1 MKTDVQLLG
10 LSVTKICAMLSYR
23 HTAGL
28 GLVVLEVSHA
38 AWLASACVMIA
49 GKKGRCKGEGRRER
63 EE

>member
-1 MKTDVQLLG
+1 MR
-10 LSVTKICAMLSYR
+10 SYR

-49 GKKGRCKGEGRRER
+49 GKKGRRRER
-63 EE
+63 EEEKGRKNLPFISARAL